1 VSSPTEQAEKARRI
15 ISRWRKL
22 FLGIYLV
29 FVVVSVLV
37 TFFSVLAFHLGVH
50 QVPIKGTRISA
61 TADDPKELR
70 ACHRRLSRLMTDLH
84 KEAFSLLAHS
94 QRFET
99 HPARAWENWSRD
111 WHHRWRVLDHHCR
124 LSELS
129 GRGVSPE
136 IDKMARIHQALDELH
151 ISYTG
156 VVNNFAERYVDRL
169 RTLREEVASVRAM
182 IDRRK
187 RRGHRS
193 TPGASQ

>member
-1 VSSPTEQAEKARRI
+1 VSSPAEQAEQARRI

-22 FLGIYLV
+22 FLGIYLF

-50 QVPIKGTRISA
+50 KVPVKGTRIA
-61 TADDPKELR
+61 AAADDPKELR
-70 ACHRRLSRLMTDLH
+70 DCHKRLSRLMTDLH
-84 KEAFSLLAHS
+84 KETLSLLAHS

-99 HPARAWENWSRD
+99 HPAKAWEDWSRD
-111 WHHRWRVLDHHCR
+111 WRHRWRVLDHHCR
-124 LSELS
+124 LSEVT
-129 GRGVSPE
+129 GSPE

-156 VVNNFAERYVDRL
+156 VVKNFAERYVDRL
-169 RTLREEVASVRAM
+169 RSLRDEVASVRAM
-182 IDRRK
+182 IDRRRK
-187 RRGHRS
+187 SRSHRS